1 MRPAMIF
8 TRAYFSQAW
17 MVRHGKVILAIQG
30 VVFVVGVLL
39 FFRFAPWLM
48 ASDISQ
54 IGTYEAP
61 KPPPPDWAKSFFVS
75 HGKFYY
81 FQDSRSTAPGKAI
94 GIVALL
100 VAGGAVEWACT
111 RAIKRGAGG

>member
-1 MRPAMIF
+1 MIF
-8 TRAYFSQAW
+8 TRAYLSQAW

-30 VVFVVGVLL
+30 VVFVVSVLL

-61 KPPPPDWAKSFFVS
+61 KPPPPDWAKGFFVS

-81 FQDSRSTAPGKAI
+81 FQDSRSTRPDKAAAMI
-94 GIVALL
+94 ALL
-100 VAGGAVEWACT
+100 AAAGVVEWACT
-111 RAIKRGAGG
+111 RAIKRGVPG